1 MERKNPEQLEMK
13 ITFRETYRESF
24 GDWNLNI
31 EDENP
36 SSESSANFN
45 RFLGITKYTA
55 NTIEKENKS
64 SYFNTYAYYDMSH
77 IRYKKFNCHSKKTH
91 HV

>member
-1 MERKNPEQLEMK
+1 MTLYIRHVGNHMEKKNPEQLEMK
-13 ITFRETYRESF
+13 MTFRETYRESF

-55 NTIEKENKS
+55 NTKKKGEQK
-64 SYFNTYAYYDMSH
+64 FLFSH
-77 IRYKKFNCHSKKTH
+77 IC
-91 HV
+91 VI